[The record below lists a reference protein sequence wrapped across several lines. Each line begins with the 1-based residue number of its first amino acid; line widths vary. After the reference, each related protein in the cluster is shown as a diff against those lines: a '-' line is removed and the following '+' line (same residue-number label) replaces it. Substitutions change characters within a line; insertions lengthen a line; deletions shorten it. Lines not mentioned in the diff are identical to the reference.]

1 VAHIHAGSAAETKRL
16 AAVELV
22 PAPAGGRDK
31 SLKCREIQ
39 DLLALQGLKLVE
51 HSFSGAATVNIAAQG
66 LASAPATLQISQRA
80 AEQAHAR
87 VERAIVSYLQ
97 SRSATLAAWEVE
109 FELSPAEAEL
119 IGARLTELHASGGS
133 EPWTGEQTFTLAL
146 RTTKGLKRFNVQ
158 AQVGLPDRVVVPR
171 RPLRRGEVLQAS
183 DLTLEMPTTA
193 VDTGLLATRLEDVI
207 GRETTRSVATGQ
219 PLEAGWLKKPVMVR
233 RGEVVTVFARAANVQ
248 VRTSARAQQEGG
260 HGDVITVER
269 LDNRQRFTARVV
281 GVQELEVFVG
291 GVSVNDRTAQ
301 R

>member
-1 VAHIHAGSAAETKRL
+1 
-16 AAVELV
+16 
-22 PAPAGGRDK
+22 
-31 SLKCREIQ
+31 
-39 DLLALQGLKLVE
+39 
-51 HSFSGAATVNIAAQG
+51 
-66 LASAPATLQISQRA
+66 
-80 AEQAHAR
+80 
-87 VERAIVSYLQ
+87 LQ